1 MLCSCQLLGRVSSG
15 ARVVASETPALDAF
29 WMVTFCELSLS
40 YFVKRRVGEERNNRA
55 ISLVHNKNC
64 SAADRFQ
71 WWEETPHHGGCP
83 HTRVQLS
90 WKENSASG
98 RDVSS
103 FLQFPVALLHAGQSC
118 QNWQGRY
125 TPTVPLLSQTIFSQ
139 EELGLFTHM
148 HWAPWSLNPAQAPE
162 THIPTRGGMKEAQLA
177 QKRYR
182 ALSLSCCLSLY
193 SL

>member
-1 MLCSCQLLGRVSSG
+1 
-15 ARVVASETPALDAF
+15 
-29 WMVTFCELSLS
+29 MVTFCELSLS

-118 QNWQGRY
+118 QN
-125 TPTVPLLSQTIFSQ
+125 
-139 EELGLFTHM
+139 
-148 HWAPWSLNPAQAPE
+148 
-162 THIPTRGGMKEAQLA
+162 
-177 QKRYR
+177 
-182 ALSLSCCLSLY
+182 
-193 SL
+193 